1 MPTAA
6 PAAGKTTAEAPP
18 SPLKDVVTPAVPGF
32 ISSIV
37 LEQVKGLNGL
47 TKISVAAAV
56 AFVLWWLVK
65 DRGGAGRSRQVTGA
79 LRRRWRWAL
88 LGLADLA
95 VLALAATVALL
106 DRPTLVTAIG
116 ALAALALLL
125 ALAYQGRRSLGALAA
140 AVSGAMIG
148 LCLGIAVLG

>member
-1 MPTAA
+1 
-6 PAAGKTTAEAPP
+6 
-18 SPLKDVVTPAVPGF
+18 
-32 ISSIV
+32 
-37 LEQVKGLNGL
+37 
-47 TKISVAAAV
+47 
-56 AFVLWWLVK
+56 
-65 DRGGAGRSRQVTGA
+65 VTGA